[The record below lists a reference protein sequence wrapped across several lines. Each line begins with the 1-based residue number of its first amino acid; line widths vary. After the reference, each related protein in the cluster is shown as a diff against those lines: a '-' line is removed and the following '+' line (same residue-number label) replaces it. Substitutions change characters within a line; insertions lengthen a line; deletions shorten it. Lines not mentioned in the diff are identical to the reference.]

1 MSKESGPGTPIRG
14 TSPVRVMR
22 KGYARPP
29 PQATAPHGR
38 KLRPQDDGGRR
49 DGVLAFAPMIKK
61 MILATAAAAFV
72 VGLAS
77 APQPPSAA
85 APSGTDPA
93 FAKFVDEYFDAY
105 FADNPLQGTAAGFHQ
120 YDARMPD
127 LSRAAREKRI
137 AALKAQLAR
146 LQAFDRGKLP
156 FDDAIDAQ
164 ALEGQIRSELL
175 DLETL
180 KTWQNN
186 PMRYSG
192 IAGFAVNGLIKRDF
206 APKAERLRSLTARL
220 KEVPAV
226 CAAGK
231 ANVQNPPPEFTTL
244 ATRMAKGST
253 GFLQGTVAAW
263 AKDAA
268 GGDAAL
274 LADFTAANDK
284 AVAAVA
290 DYSAWLE
297 KDLAPR
303 SKGKYAIGAENYAAK
318 LKYDEMVDTPL
329 SDVLAMGET
338 NLERDYARFIETAK
352 AIEPSKSPAE
362 VMKSLSDTHPT
373 AEDLIPSAQ
382 RTVEAARQFLVDHR
396 IVTIP
401 SEVRPTITETPVFA
415 RFGSFASMDTPGAYE
430 TKATEAYYYIT
441 PVEKDWDAKHQEEHL
456 RLYNPYVMGMINVHE
471 VWPGHYLQFLYGP
484 RFPTKTRRLVFCG
497 TNAEGWAHY
506 TEQMMVDEGFGGGDP
521 KVRLA
526 QLQEALLRDCRYVV
540 GIKLHTQGMTV
551 EDGAK
556 VFVEKGFQEP
566 ANAFEEARRGTYNPT
581 YLYYTLGKLEIQ
593 KLRDEYR
600 QKKGSSLQQFHD
612 AFVAQG
618 GLPIPLLR
626 QILFR

>member
-1 MSKESGPGTPIRG
+1 MKKTLILCA
-14 TSPVRVMR
+14 V
-22 KGYARPP
+22 
-29 PQATAPHGR
+29 
-38 KLRPQDDGGRR
+38 
-49 DGVLAFAPMIKK
+49 FA
-61 MILATAAAAFV
+61 LTAALGAAV
-72 VGLAS
+72 EV
-77 APQPPSAA
+77 
-85 APSGTDPA
+85 PSGTDPA
-93 FAKFVDEYFDAY
+93 FAKFVDDYFDAD
-105 FADNPLQGTAAGFHQ
+105 FAANPLSATEAGFHQ
-120 YDARMPD
+120 YDAKMPD
-127 LSRAAREKRI
+127 RSRAAFERRI
-137 AALKAQLAR
+137 VELKALLKR
-146 LQAFDRGKLP
+146 LSAFDPTKLP

-186 PMRYSG
+186 PMRYAGISG
-192 IAGFAVNGLIKRDF
+192 PAVNGLIKRDF

-220 KEVPAV
+220 QAVPAI

-231 ANVQNPPPEFTTL
+231 ANVQNPPREFTTL
-244 ATRMAKGST
+244 ATRMAKGSA
-253 GFLQGTVAAW
+253 GFLQGTVVAW

-268 GGDAAL
+268 GSDAAL
-274 LADFTAANDK
+274 LSAFTEANGK
-284 AVAAVA
+284 AVAALTDFA
-290 DYSAWLE
+290 AWLE

-303 SKGKYAIGAENYAAK
+303 SKGQYAIGAENFAAK
-318 LKYDEMVDTPL
+318 LKFDEMVELPL
-329 SDVLAMGET
+329 AQVLAMGEA
-338 NLERDYARFIETAK
+338 NLEKDHAAFVATARKID
-352 AIEPSKSPAE
+352 PSKTPAE
-362 VMKSLSDTHPT
+362 VMKALSDSHPS

-382 RTVEAARQFLVDHR
+382 RTVEAARAFLVDR
-396 IVTIP
+396 KIVTIP
-401 SEVRPTITETPVFA
+401 SEVRPIITETPVFS
-415 RFGSFASMDTPGAYE
+415 RVGGFASMDTPGAYE
-430 TKATEAYYYIT
+430 TRATEAFYYIT

-456 RLYNPYVMGMINVHE
+456 RLYNPFVMAMINVHE
-471 VWPGHYLQFLYGP
+471 VWPGHYLQFLYAP
-484 RFPTKTRRLVFCG
+484 RFPTKTRRLVFSG
-497 TNAEGWAHY
+497 TNGEGWAHY

-566 ANAFEEARRGTYNPT
+566 ANAFEESRRGSYNPT

-600 QKKGSSLQQFHD
+600 QKKGASLQQFHD

-618 GLPIPLLR
+618 ALPIPLVR